1 LDPIPG
7 PGLIYKPVSIYNHQS
22 QQHNI
27 IKELPKN
34 LQLFFHENH
43 RFFEFFEITRTGG
56 SFNSEFFFRKKQNQ
70 WLFDFKLSKKPK
82 LGIIIYKLKYP
93 HNTRVYLSCM
103 SRQPSEKN

>member
-1 LDPIPG
+1 M
-7 PGLIYKPVSIYNHQS
+7 
-22 QQHNI
+22 
-27 IKELPKN
+27 KEPPKN

-56 SFNSEFFFRKKQNQ
+56 SFNSFPGKNRTSGSSILKFQ
-70 WLFDFKLSKKPK
+70 KKPE
-82 LGIIIYKLKYP
+82 LGIINKLKYP